1 MGEELPTA
9 CKKRINGK
17 FAGFRIWEALRGGIT
32 NPAFE
37 KAEQIFHQPAEWNAL
52 PQCFHTWQ
60 YEALAW
66 SMMSAFLCSIDAL
79 MVSVCTSYP
88 LKIFWL
94 LFLGGQELIDFANQV
109 LKDPNCLKDTWTI
122 KFLKKFFTVDLLLSE
137 TSTAILLTLLVLLRL
152 DTARIECGHAA
163 LDGNIQPGA
172 DLGHFDGN
180 PVGRFCGPQ
189 HAEIGPHVEEIL
201 KRDQSQQSEASESPP
216 EATAHT
222 KERQKQRETLWWRR
236 QAESSR

>member
-1 MGEELPTA
+1 MPLNREAQENYDKTKKTDDDWHSKFKKDQKNKALRFALSNPFPRLILMLVQMQVSKLMHMKLLNISGQDFDLEEA
-9 CKKRINGK
+9 KKRINGE

-94 LFLGGQELIDFANQV
+94 LFLDGQELIDFAIQV

-122 KFLKKFFTVDLLLSE
+122 KFLEKFNNVDLLLSE
-137 TSTAILLTLLVLLRL
+137 TCTAILLTLLVLLRL
-152 DTARIECGHAA
+152 DIARIECGPCRKT
-163 LDGNIQPGA
+163 N
-172 DLGHFDGN
+172 F
-180 PVGRFCGPQ
+180 
-189 HAEIGPHVEEIL
+189 
-201 KRDQSQQSEASESPP
+201 K
-216 EATAHT
+216 
-222 KERQKQRETLWWRR
+222 K
-236 QAESSR
+236 